1 MPPQKRPSPNTPTKE
16 EPTELTELTTPE
28 TSPPQAKPTK
38 PTEPT
43 APETAPQTAPTQ
55 TEPTIVETA
64 PETAPPQAKTEPPA
78 DETAERTPSNWYTD
92 TLRTIVHRALD
103 ADKPDIKGALAALTM
118 LAEAEEPTDNTGDIA
133 TLLRDARKR
142 AAHAGTHTD

>member
-1 MPPQKRPSPNTPTKE
+1 MPPQKRPSPNTPPQE
-16 EPTELTELTTPE
+16 EPTELTISE
-28 TSPPQAKPTK
+28 TAPPQAKP
-38 PTEPT
+38 
-43 APETAPQTAPTQ
+43 

-64 PETAPPQAKTEPPA
+64 PQTTPPRAKTEPSA

-103 ADKPDIKGALAALTM
+103 ADKPDIKGALAALSM
-118 LAEAEEPTDNTGDIA
+118 LAEAEEPTESTGDIA

-142 AAHAGTHTD
+142 AAHARENTD

>member
-16 EPTELTELTTPE
+16 EPTEVTEPTAAE
-28 TSPPQAKPTK
+28 TALQAKQ
-38 PTEPT
+38 TEPT
-43 APETAPQTAPTQ
+43 APETS
-55 TEPTIVETA
+55 
-64 PETAPPQAKTEPPA
+64 PPRAKAEPPA

-103 ADKPDIKGALAALTM
+103 ADKPDIKGALAALSM
-118 LAEAEEPTDNTGDIA
+118 LAEAEEPTESTGDIA

-142 AAHAGTHTD
+142 AAHARENTD

>member
-16 EPTELTELTTPE
+16 EPTELTEQTTAE
-28 TSPPQAKPTK
+28 TAPPQAEPTE
-38 PTEPT
+38 PTTAETTAETAPPQAEPT
-43 APETAPQTAPTQ
+43 APETAPTQ
-55 TEPTIVETA
+55 TEPTIA
-64 PETAPPQAKTEPPA
+64 
-78 DETAERTPSNWYTD
+78 ETAERTPSNWYTD

-118 LAEAEEPTDNTGDIA
+118 LAEAEEPTESTGDIA

-142 AAHAGTHTD
+142 AAHARENTD

>member
-16 EPTELTELTTPE
+16 APTELTTPE
-28 TSPPQAKPTK
+28 TSP
-38 PTEPT
+38 
-43 APETAPQTAPTQ
+43 TQ
-55 TEPTIVETA
+55 TEPTKPTTS
-64 PETAPPQAKTEPPA
+64 ETAPPRAKAEPSA

-103 ADKPDIKGALAALTM
+103 ADKPDIKGALAALSM
-118 LAEAEEPTDNTGDIA
+118 LAEAEEPTESTGDIA

-142 AAHAGTHTD
+142 AAHARENTD

>member
-1 MPPQKRPSPNTPTKE
+1 MPPQKKPT
-16 EPTELTELTTPE
+16 
-28 TSPPQAKPTK
+28 AKP
-38 PTEPT
+38 
-43 APETAPQTAPTQ
+43 
-55 TEPTIVETA
+55 
-64 PETAPPQAKTEPPA
+64 TAPPQDKPTAEPTIA
-78 DETAERTPSNWYTD
+78 NTTAETASRAPSNWYTD

-103 ADKPDIKGALAALTM
+103 ADKPDIKGALAALAM

>member
-1 MPPQKRPSPNTPTKE
+1 MPTKE
-16 EPTELTELTTPE
+16 EPTELT
-28 TSPPQAKPTK
+28 TS
-38 PTEPT
+38 E
-43 APETAPQTAPTQ
+43 TAPTQ

-64 PETAPPQAKTEPPA
+64 PPQAKAEPTAPETSPPRAKTEPPA

-118 LAEAEEPTDNTGDIA
+118 LAEAEEPTESTGDIA

-142 AAHAGTHTD
+142 AAHARENTD

>member
-16 EPTELTELTTPE
+16 EPTELT
-28 TSPPQAKPTK
+28 
-38 PTEPT
+38 T
-43 APETAPQTAPTQ
+43 AETAPSH
-55 TEPTIVETA
+55 
-64 PETAPPQAKTEPPA
+64 AKTEPSA
-78 DETAERTPSNWYTD
+78 DETAKRTPSNWYTD

-118 LAEAEEPTDNTGDIA
+118 LAEAEEPTESTGDIA

-142 AAHAGTHTD
+142 AAHARENTD

>member
-16 EPTELTELTTPE
+16 EPTELTEPTT
-28 TSPPQAKPTK
+28 A
-38 PTEPT
+38 
-43 APETAPQTAPTQ
+43 ETAPQTAPPQ
-55 TEPTIVETA
+55 AKPTIVETA
-64 PETAPPQAKTEPPA
+64 PQTTPPRAKAEPSA

-103 ADKPDIKGALAALTM
+103 ADKPDIKGALAALAM
-118 LAEAEEPTDNTGDIA
+118 LAEAEEPTESTGDIA

-142 AAHAGTHTD
+142 AANARENTD

>member
-1 MPPQKRPSPNTPTKE
+1 MPPQKKPT
-16 EPTELTELTTPE
+16 
-28 TSPPQAKPTK
+28 AKPTAEPTTSETTAKQTTPPQDK
-38 PTEPT
+38 PT
-43 APETAPQTAPTQ
+43 A
-55 TEPTIVETA
+55 EPTIANTTAEQTTPPQDKPTAEPTIAETA
-64 PETAPPQAKTEPPA
+64 ARAPP
-78 DETAERTPSNWYTD
+78 NWHTD

-103 ADKPDIKGALAALTM
+103 ADKPDIKGALAALAM

>member
-16 EPTELTELTTPE
+16 EPT
-28 TSPPQAKPTK
+28 
-38 PTEPT
+38 T
-43 APETAPQTAPTQ
+43 AETAPTQ

-64 PETAPPQAKTEPPA
+64 PETTPPRAKAEPPA
-78 DETAERTPSNWYTD
+78 DETAERPPSNWYTD

-118 LAEAEEPTDNTGDIA
+118 LAEAEEPTESTGDIA

-142 AAHAGTHTD
+142 AAHARENTD

>member
-1 MPPQKRPSPNTPTKE
+1 MPPQKSPSPNTPTKE
-16 EPTELTELTTPE
+16 EPTELTEPTT
-28 TSPPQAKPTK
+28 A
-38 PTEPT
+38 
-43 APETAPQTAPTQ
+43 
-55 TEPTIVETA
+55 
-64 PETAPPQAKTEPPA
+64 ETAPPQAEPTEPTTPETAPQAEQTKPTTVETAPPRAKAEPPA

-118 LAEAEEPTDNTGDIA
+118 LAEAEEPTESTGDIA

-142 AAHAGTHTD
+142 AAHARENTD

>member
-16 EPTELTELTTPE
+16 EPTELT
-28 TSPPQAKPTK
+28 TS
-38 PTEPT
+38 
-43 APETAPQTAPTQ
+43 ETAPQTAP
-55 TEPTIVETA
+55 
-64 PETAPPQAKTEPPA
+64 PQAKAEPPA

-103 ADKPDIKGALAALTM
+103 ADKPDIKGALAALSM
-118 LAEAEEPTDNTGDIA
+118 LAEAEEPTESTGDIA

-142 AAHAGTHTD
+142 AAHARENTD